1 MGGAV
6 DRGDFYLSYHPADL
20 SWAHWLSWVLE
31 RNGYTVF
38 VQDWDLRPGENIVAR
53 KAQALDRC
61 EFTLA
66 VVTRAYLAT
75 PACRDDWTS
84 AFLQDPDGR
93 ERLVCVQ
100 TEVCDL
106 PRQMRVR
113 GVIDLQ
119 DRAEEEAR
127 TVLLDHL
134 DPGRRRPAAR
144 PGYPR
149 AVDGGVEPPRFPA
162 VAPRIFHVPPR
173 NDHFTGRL
181 HHLRGLH
188 EHLQA
193 VTVLQA
199 AVHGLGGVGKSQ
211 IAIEYAHRYAT
222 SYDIVWWVAAEQ
234 PAVMQAD
241 ISALAAA
248 LNIPLT
254 GDERRQRE
262 ALYAELRRRGRWLI
276 IYDNAEHPDD
286 VYPLPEGGRVLI
298 TSRNPNWAN
307 VATAVSLDVLTDE
320 EASGFLDKRLS
331 TGDTRDYG
339 SPADIKE
346 LRQRLGNLPLALEQA
361 AAFIQAAGI
370 NVRDYLGLLSTSPRD
385 ALSTSPPVGYART
398 VIDTWMLTLDKIE
411 KTCPDAYGLLLFCA
425 FLAPDQVPRRALS
438 RPGGHLPRRL
448 DRVVTSP
455 SRYFAAVSALRRYS
469 MVKATPE
476 EISLH
481 RLVQWV
487 VRQRAVRTGP
497 HPSELVSDVVR
508 WLLSVYPVS
517 AGEPENAALAG
528 TLLPHV
534 LAVHDH
540 VPEHRHHTPRRELA
554 ALLERTAVFLH
565 ASTRLKTAETLFDS
579 ALRFLGGTKPTDPQ
593 LLRTEL
599 AYGRLLQ
606 DVGRTDEAQ
615 HLFERV
621 LTHSRKRNAGRA
633 GLLAPA
639 LIDMGRLLQEE
650 GRLRE
655 ARERVTEALSLAP
668 TARLPVEL
676 QAKAYGILGRIQ
688 QDLGEI
694 TDARR
699 AYELALRL
707 AVQAFGER
715 DSRVALRRNNLAGAL
730 HLAGDVQ
737 EARHQLDTAL
747 AGLTHVYGSAHD
759 RTVAVRVNL
768 GAALQV
774 LGEYGA
780 ARGQLDQALR
790 ICGGLE
796 LHEDP
801 RIPMILTG
809 LGVLSQDDGDLPQAL
824 RHHRAALK
832 AGLKLYLPDHPRMVV
847 LSSNAGAAMTREGS
861 VAEASATLRA
871 ALGAATALYGE
882 HHPRVAVVRSHWGMC
897 LAAAGDTAEAWAQE
911 SLALEDSQRT
921 YGDRHQ
927 RTATI
932 QNSLGC
938 IRWMQGRAR
947 ESGELFSRAL
957 RIATLTYGPDH
968 PRTAV
973 FRANRSL
980 GTGDPKPGAGP
991 DPVALFIPLHI
1002 HQQATTIDR

>member
-1 MGGAV
+1 MGGAS
-6 DRGDFYLSYHPADL
+6 DRADFYLSYHPADL

-31 RNGYTVF
+31 QNGYKVF
-38 VQDWDLRPGENIVAR
+38 VQDWDLKPGENIVAR

-61 EFTLA
+61 DFTLA
-66 VVTRAYLAT
+66 VVTPAYLAA

-93 ERLVCVQ
+93 DRLVCVQ

-106 PRQMRVR
+106 PRQLRTR

-119 DRAEEEAR
+119 DRPEGEAQA
-127 TVLLDHL
+127 VLLDSL
-134 DPGRRRPAAR
+134 DPGRRRLTAH

-149 AVDGGVEPPRFPA
+149 FLDRAAEPPRFPA
-162 VAPRIFHVPPR
+162 VPPSIFNVPPR

-181 HHLRGLH
+181 NHLRGLH
-188 EHLQA
+188 GHLET

-211 IAIEYAHRYAT
+211 VAIEYAHRYAT
-222 SYDIVWWVAAEQ
+222 SYDIIWWVAAEQ
-234 PAVMQAD
+234 HAVMQAD

-248 LNIPLT
+248 LDIPLT
-254 GDERRQRE
+254 GDQRRQTE

-307 VATAVSLDVLTDE
+307 VATAMSLDVLTDA

-331 TGDTRDYG
+331 TGDPHDYG
-339 SPADIKE
+339 SPTDIGE

-385 ALSTSPPVGYART
+385 AFSTRPPVGYALT
-398 VIDTWMLTLDKIE
+398 VVDTWMLTLDKIE
-411 KTCPDAYGLLLFCA
+411 KTCPDAYRLLLFCA
-425 FLAPDQVPRRALS
+425 FLAPDQIPRRVLS
-438 RPGGHLPRRL
+438 RPESRLPRHL
-448 DRVVTSP
+448 SKVVTTP
-455 SRYFAAVSALRRYS
+455 SRYIAAVSALRRYS

-487 VRQRAVRTGP
+487 VRQRANRSGP
-497 HPSELVSDVVR
+497 QPAELVSDVVR
-508 WLLSVYPVS
+508 WLLSIYPLS
-517 AGEPENAALAG
+517 AGEPENAALAD

-540 VPEHRHHTPRRELA
+540 VPAYRHNAPRRELA
-554 ALLERTAVFLH
+554 VLLERSAVFLH

-579 ALRFLGGTKPTDPQ
+579 ALRHLSGVKPTDPQ
-593 LLRTEL
+593 LLRTQL

-606 DVGRTDEAQ
+606 DVGRTDKAH
-615 HLFERV
+615 HLFEQV
-621 LTHSRKRNAGRA
+621 LVQARKRQAGRS
-633 GLLAPA
+633 GLLTPA
-639 LIDMGRLLQEE
+639 LVDMGRLLQEE

-655 ARERVTEALSLAP
+655 ARERVTEALALAP
-668 TARLPVEL
+668 AERLPVEL
-676 QAKAYGILGRIQ
+676 QAKVYGSLGRIQ

-694 TDARR
+694 PEARR

-707 AVQAFGER
+707 AVQTFGES

-730 HLAGDVQ
+730 HLAGDM
-737 EARHQLDTAL
+737 EGARRHLDAAL
-747 AGLTHVYGSAHD
+747 AGLTRIYGGEHD

-768 GAALQV
+768 GAALQA
-774 LGEYGA
+774 LGEYRA
-780 ARGQLDQALR
+780 ARVQLDQALQV
-790 ICGGLE
+790 CGKLE

-809 LGVLSQDDGDLPQAL
+809 LGVLSQDDDDLPQAIT
-824 RHHRAALK
+824 HHRAALE

-861 VAEASATLRA
+861 VAEASTTLRE
-871 ALGAATALYGE
+871 ALGAAGALYGE

-897 LAAAGDTAEAWAQE
+897 LAAAGDTGQAWTQE

-927 RTATI
+927 RVATI
-932 QNSLGC
+932 QNNLGC
-938 IRWMQGRAR
+938 IRWMQGRPR

-957 RIATLTYGPDH
+957 QIATLAYGPAH

-973 FRANRSL
+973 FRANLTISD
-980 GTGDPKPGAGP
+980 GDPVSGAGP
-991 DPVALFIPLHI
+991 EPAALFIPLHI